1 MLATFALLLATS
13 TISTIE
19 NINKDVKGQSIISI
33 VRISALQDIVFCIWT
48 KKRHKIDVTLGHF
61 ALVLVRLIHLQES
74 VLSNSLIQITGS
86 K

>member
-13 TISTIE
+13 TIYNRKYCQGCERTIHHF
-19 NINKDVKGQSIISI
+19 NCSDIRSAGYSI
-33 VRISALQDIVFCIWT
+33 LHMDKETC
-48 KKRHKIDVTLGHF
+48 HKIDVTLGHF
-61 ALVLVRLIHLQES
+61 ALVQVRLIHLQES